1 MLSRSI
7 ATAARMVPA
16 TRALR
21 PRSHPLV
28 MLPSMMQTVRTYAD
42 SVIKVPQMAE
52 SISEGTLKQFSKS
65 IGDYVEQ
72 DEEIATIETDK
83 IDVAVNATES
93 GTIKE
98 FLVAEEDTVTVGQ
111 DLVRIELGGAPSGDK
126 TEAPKEESKEQLQT
140 PESESKSESKPEPKQ
155 ESAPQPSKESAP
167 APSKPEP
174 PRQAEKKDSKPQS
187 TASSGPSMGNREER
201 RVKMN
206 RMRLRIAERLK
217 QSQNTAASLTTFNEV
232 DMSNIMEFRKLY
244 KEDVLKKTGV
254 KLGFMSAFSRA
265 CVLAMRDLPAVNA
278 SIEGPNGGDTIV
290 YRDYVDISVAVA
302 TEKGLVT
309 PVVRNVESM
318 DMIGIEQSIADM
330 GKKARDNKLTIED
343 MAGGT
348 FTISNGGVFGS
359 LMGTPII
366 NLPQSA
372 VLGLHAIK
380 ERPVAVNGKI
390 EIRPMM
396 YLALT
401 YDHRLLDGREAVQF
415 LVKVKEYIED
425 PRRML
430 LLVCRCMS
438 CHAGIKSNE
447 IMSVPVSALF
457 VIDIQKD
464 LASDDKTE
472 IPHAE
477 RIRDAGEQILKVAR
491 GIAADPKPIIVFV
504 QHEESPESGPLVKG
518 SKPWE
523 LVFENDPN
531 NTRELLVSKNQR
543 DTFKSNPDLAG
554 LLRSKGIQHIVAFGI
569 QSECCVLETC
579 KGALKAGFRVTLLQ
593 GAHSTYDTKNK
604 EAVQIEEDIESQLMA
619 LGASVTPWQT
629 AIGQWANT
637 GVLG

>member
-1 MLSRSI
+1 
-7 ATAARMVPA
+7 
-16 TRALR
+16 
-21 PRSHPLV
+21 

-65 IGDYVEQ
+65 IGDYVAQ

-111 DLVRIELGGAPSGDK
+111 DLVRIELGGEPSGDK
-126 TEAPKEESKEQLQT
+126 KEAPKEEPKKS
-140 PESESKSESKPEPKQ
+140 ESESKPESKPEPKQ
-155 ESAPQPSKESAP
+155 ESAPEPKKESAP

-174 PRQAEKKDSKPQS
+174 PKQPEKKESKS
-187 TASSGPSMGNREER
+187 GSSASSGPSMGNREER

-318 DMIGIEQSIADM
+318 DMVGIEQSIADM

-430 LLVCRCMS
+430 L
-438 CHAGIKSNE
+438 
-447 IMSVPVSALF
+447 
-457 VIDIQKD
+457 
-464 LASDDKTE
+464 
-472 IPHAE
+472 
-477 RIRDAGEQILKVAR
+477 
-491 GIAADPKPIIVFV
+491 
-504 QHEESPESGPLVKG
+504 
-518 SKPWE
+518 
-523 LVFENDPN
+523 
-531 NTRELLVSKNQR
+531 
-543 DTFKSNPDLAG
+543 
-554 LLRSKGIQHIVAFGI
+554 
-569 QSECCVLETC
+569 
-579 KGALKAGFRVTLLQ
+579 
-593 GAHSTYDTKNK
+593 
-604 EAVQIEEDIESQLMA
+604 
-619 LGASVTPWQT
+619 
-629 AIGQWANT
+629 
-637 GVLG
+637 